1 MDDIGDDDHLF
12 DDGFGELNDN
22 ALFELEQNALL
33 STQKPADEPPGPR
46 LHSDGPTGQNSPL
59 QKGRIGGNDPSYR
72 QNNDLQNSHH
82 RQRPGQFKS
91 HSLQEQPD
99 LSGGFLDEGSLPT
112 PVEGK
117 ISFIPNIAQDEVSQR
132 ELFRLQ
138 RFAPATLKAPLRPSM
153 DYQRQPPTPYDN
165 NHRRTNEDQ
174 DMLLED
180 EHRRPAANAGS
191 EVAQALRGQIQ
202 ELLNERDNM
211 TKDLHAANSSLQ
223 AQRGEISIIRA
234 NQVKATKTYDRQ
246 LAVLKKAADDE
257 AAKHKAEVEATRKES
272 ERIATENRFL
282 KQDLTEEAKRVKGLQ
297 QNLRDKSKDAQG
309 ASPISTPKKTKVLP
323 HRDGFDEEDIRMVS
337 PSKSARKQKK
347 TTPTV
352 GNKRKRPNLNDSPI
366 APLVLDETHD
376 LGPGPG
382 PFTENVQKD
391 DVPRQRV
398 VEVRKE
404 DGLKFLQRVNSYHPL
419 GSSENILE
427 VLAKYA
433 FPSDPKTRFSSIVIE
448 DSSRLRGDHLSI
460 DYAKIIV
467 SLWSRSLREKY
478 YAPVALLMDVVKYVI
493 ALDSVKIAPVLVPDL
508 LPVLQASG
516 KINGIPRFEHSPVSR
531 VSMGKFKFTPR
542 SSLTAE
548 VNATSCLEI
557 LLDLAYACLH
567 DDDHI
572 NLFWQTMDI
581 DFVLIMLNSSQPIED
596 MTLNLNLLA
605 TSIRQSTFGNIVAVE
620 EEQATIEKHII
631 ERVTCLLWETP
642 RVDEG
647 EQQYT
652 TEQISGLRVE
662 VMSLLSLLAFSNT
675 LSLDNADSHGSR
687 LLAFHPAAI
696 GRLVRSIYDEVA
708 ALYSPEP
715 TRELH
720 VMIVNEG
727 TLLFYRLLELHG
739 HELNLH
745 QKLQAVNGG
754 VQKHAVVLTRLAF
767 RDGPL
772 MEEGIADET
781 CMMAHEMLEQVITPE
796 EAEALLEVF
805 PTQRSKR

>member
-1 MDDIGDDDHLF
+1 MDDIGDDDNLF
-12 DDGFGELNDN
+12 DDGFEELNDN
-22 ALFELEQNALL
+22 ALYELEQNALL
-33 STQKPADEPPGPR
+33 STQKPVAEPQGPR
-46 LHSDGPTGQNSPL
+46 RSNRPTDPTLPL
-59 QKGRIGGNDPSYR
+59 ENGRIGRNESLYR
-72 QNNDLQNSHH
+72 QHNGLQNIH
-82 RQRPGQFKS
+82 QQQNPGQFKPPYF
-91 HSLQEQPD
+91 HEQPE

-112 PVEGK
+112 PVEEK
-117 ISFIPNIAQDEVSQR
+117 VSFIPHVVQDEVSQR

-138 RFAPATLKAPLRPSM
+138 RFGPATSRVQPRPSM
-153 DYQRQPPTPYDN
+153 DYQRQATAPYN
-165 NHRRTNEDQ
+165 TNYHGRNEDQ
-174 DMLLED
+174 DILLED
-180 EHRRPAANAGS
+180 KHPHAAANDGS
-191 EVAQALRGQIQ
+191 EVAQALRAQIQ
-202 ELLNERDNM
+202 ELLNERDNL
-211 TKDLHAANSSLQ
+211 TKDLHAATSSLQ
-223 AQRGEISIIRA
+223 TQRGEIAIIRA
-234 NQVKATKTYDRQ
+234 NQVKSTKTYDRQ

-272 ERIATENRFL
+272 ERMATENRFL

-297 QNLRDKSKDAQG
+297 QNLRDKSNDNQG
-309 ASPISTPKKTKVLP
+309 ASPISTPKKTKILP
-323 HRDGFDEEDIRMVS
+323 HRDGFDDEDIRMVS

-347 TTPTV
+347 ATPTV

-366 APLVLDETHD
+366 APLVLDETHN
-376 LGPGPG
+376 LGPAPG
-382 PFTENVQKD
+382 PSTENLQKD

-398 VEVRKE
+398 IEVRKE
-404 DGLKFLQRVNSYHPL
+404 DGLRFLQRVNSYRPF
-419 GSSENILE
+419 GSNENVLE
-427 VLAKYA
+427 VLAQYA

-448 DSSRLRGDHLSI
+448 NSSRLRGDHLPI

-467 SLWSRSLREKY
+467 SLWSRALKEKY
-478 YAPVALLMDVVKYVI
+478 YAPVALLVDIVRYVI

-542 SSLTAE
+542 STLTPE
-548 VNATSCLEI
+548 VNATTCLEI
-557 LLDLAYACLH
+557 LLDIAYACLH
-567 DDDHI
+567 DGDHI

-581 DFVLIMLNSSQPIED
+581 DFVLIMLNSSQPIAD

-605 TSIRQSTFGNIVAVE
+605 TSIRQNTFGNIVAVE

-647 EQQYT
+647 EQQYAL
-652 TEQISGLRVE
+652 EQISGLRVE
-662 VMSLLSLLAFSNT
+662 VISLLSLLAFSNP
-675 LSLDNADSHGSR
+675 LSFDNSDSHGSR
-687 LLAFHPAAI
+687 LLASHPAAI

-720 VMIVNEG
+720 LTIVNEG
-727 TLLFYRLLELHG
+727 TRLFYRLLEVHG
-739 HELNLH
+739 EEINLH

-772 MEEGIADET
+772 MEEGIDDET